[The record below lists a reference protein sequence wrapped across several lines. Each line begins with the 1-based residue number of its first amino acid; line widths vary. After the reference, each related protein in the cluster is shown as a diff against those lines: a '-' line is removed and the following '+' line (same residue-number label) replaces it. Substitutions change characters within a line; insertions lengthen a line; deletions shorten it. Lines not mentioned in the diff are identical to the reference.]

1 MSTKRSPRN
10 GAPKLEPEAPRAAGV
25 NYETGE
31 MHGDRSRTDFAG
43 SSSRKRARRESDPE
57 LGTGGDRRRTVR
69 EMQAGWAARGGGS
82 R

>member
-1 MSTKRSPRN
+1 MTKRSSPTRN
-10 GAPKLEPEAPRAAGV
+10 TPTHPPPVGV
-25 NYETGE
+25 DYETGE

-43 SSSRKRARRESDPE
+43 SSTRKARRGAVSDPE
-57 LGTGGDRRRTVR
+57 RGAGGDRRRRVA